1 MIIEFI
7 AIVDTIV
14 VNFLYNASVVHNFNI
29 DKERIKGDSFL
40 KDQIRPSKL
49 DGKFVEVVYGLVI
62 LIVEQSIDYKTSYN
76 LIKQK

>member
-7 AIVDTIV
+7 PSEGTIA

-49 DGKFVEVVYGLVI
+49 DEKFVEVVYGLVI